1 MEQRKLK
8 RIPVSLEAQILVNNH
23 RYATHIINISGQGL
37 HMIVSPGE
45 KPLDL
50 RPGTEYKLA
59 ITVPSGDTFH
69 LHCRVRWASDFLHY
83 RLTKIVGLLI
93 INPPPEYKL
102 AITVPSGDTFQ
113 LHCKVRW
120 ASDFLHY
127 RLTKIVGLLIID
139 PPPEYKA
146 FFRATLYEVRNDISH
161 SPIAVIGMAGH
172 YPGAPDLKR
181 FWENILARRREF
193 RQIPEQRLPLTEY
206 YDPDPSVPD
215 KTYGSRAAVIDGF
228 EFDWVKRGIPKTVV
242 ESTDIA
248 HWLVKEVALQDA
260 GLIHNNLPKYRFG
273 SIRGNT
279 MTGEQ
284 TQAEGLHQRWLFV
297 RQAFLMSPLNINN
310 IRYS

>member
-59 ITVPSGDTFH
+59 ITVPSGGTFH

-83 RLTKIVGLLI
+83 
-93 INPPPEYKL
+93 
-102 AITVPSGDTFQ
+102 
-113 LHCKVRW
+113 H
-120 ASDFLHY
+120 
-127 RLTKIVGLLIID
+127 LTKIVGLLIID

-146 FFRATLYEVRNDISH
+146 FFRATLYAVRNDISH

-193 RQIPEQRLPLTEY
+193 R
-206 YDPDPSVPD
+206 
-215 KTYGSRAAVIDGF
+215 A
-228 EFDWVKRGIPKTVV
+228 PKLGR
-242 ESTDIA
+242 ST
-248 HWLVKEVALQDA
+248 K
-260 GLIHNNLPKYRFG
+260 
-273 SIRGNT
+273 
-279 MTGEQ
+279 
-284 TQAEGLHQRWLFV
+284 
-297 RQAFLMSPLNINN
+297 
-310 IRYS
+310 